1 MRGNADHIRKVT
13 RGDMSL
19 RKVII
24 AAAVVLSASAA
35 TPTKA
40 SADWLLTPFLGSTFG
55 GNADIADVSGS
66 TFSDEFQ
73 QKLNYGASLA
83 WMGAGVVGFEFDFG
97 YSPNFFGVDN
107 GNPGFDLVG
116 DGNVTTAMGNV
127 IVGAPLGAVRPYAS
141 GGLGLI
147 ASRVDNPS
155 QFFTKASTND
165 LGMDVGGG
173 VMFLGGNVGVRGDI
187 RYFRSLSNNDS
198 NGVDLS
204 LGSFNFWRGSV
215 GVTFKF

>member
-1 MRGNADHIRKVT
+1 
-13 RGDMSL
+13 MSL

-35 TPTKA
+35 APSKA
-40 SADWLLTPFLGSTFG
+40 SADWLLTPFIGSTFG
-55 GNADIADVSGS
+55 GNADIAAVSGG
-66 TFSDEFQ
+66 TFADNFD

-83 WMGAGVVGFEFDFG
+83 WMGGGIAGFEVDFG
-97 YSPNFFGVDN
+97 YSPNFFGVSN
-107 GNPGFDLVG
+107 SSPGFDFVG
-116 DGNVTTAMGNV
+116 DGNVTTAMGNLV
-127 IVGAPLGAVRPYAS
+127 VGAPLGPVRPYAS

-147 ASRVDNPS
+147 ASRVDNPT
-155 QFFTKASTND
+155 QFFDKASTND

-187 RYFRSLSNNDS
+187 RYFRSLNNNDS
-198 NGVDLS
+198 NSVDFS
-204 LGSFNFWRGSV
+204 LGSFRFWRGTV

>member
-1 MRGNADHIRKVT
+1 
-13 RGDMSL
+13 MSV

-35 TPTKA
+35 APRNA

-55 GNADIADVSGS
+55 GNANIADVSGS
-66 TFSDEFQ
+66 SFSNEFE
-73 QKLNYGASLA
+73 QKVNYGASLA
-83 WMGAGVVGFEFDFG
+83 WMGAGIVGFEVDFG
-97 YSPNFFGVDN
+97 YSPNFFGATDSAS
-107 GNPGFDLVG
+107 FDLIG
-116 DGNVTTAMGNV
+116 DGNVTTAMGNLV
-127 IVGAPLGAVRPYAS
+127 VGAPLGPVRPYAS
-141 GGLGLI
+141 GGIGLI

-173 VMFLGGNVGVRGDI
+173 VMFLGGNVGVRGDL
-187 RYFRSLSNNDS
+187 RYFRSLNNNDANS
-198 NGVDLS
+198 VDFS
-204 LGSFNFWRGSV
+204 LGDFRFWRGSV

>member
-1 MRGNADHIRKVT
+1 
-13 RGDMSL
+13 MSL

-35 TPTKA
+35 APSQA
-40 SADWLLTPFLGSTFG
+40 SADWLLTPFIGSTFG
-55 GNADIADVSGS
+55 GNADIADVAGG
-66 TFSDEFQ
+66 TFADNFD

-83 WMGAGVVGFEFDFG
+83 WMGGGIVGFEVDFG
-97 YSPNFFGVDN
+97 YSPNFFGVSN
-107 GNPGFDLVG
+107 SNPGLDFIG
-116 DGNVTTAMGNV
+116 DGNVTTAMGNLV
-127 IVGAPLGAVRPYAS
+127 VGAPLGGVRPYAS

-147 ASRVDNPS
+147 ASKVDNPT
-155 QFFTKASTND
+155 QFFDKASSND

-187 RYFRSLSNNDS
+187 RYFRSLSNHDS
-198 NGVDLS
+198 NSVDFS
-204 LGSFNFWRGSV
+204 LGDFRFWRGTV